1 VEFLFARTNASEY
14 NDCVNEN
21 RPAETSSRPRA
32 IHYAVEVSVCVNV
45 VLALGW
51 YMALAD
57 KASWKARAQ
66 SLSAELSALKNAAA
80 EGEQLTKDKKPA
92 QSAD

>member
-1 VEFLFARTNASEY
+1 M
-14 NDCVNEN
+14 
-21 RPAETSSRPRA
+21 PADTSSRPTA
-32 IHYAVEVSVCVNV
+32 IHYAVVVSACVNV

-66 SLSAELSALKNAAA
+66 SLSAELSALKKAASD
-80 EGEQLTKDKKPA
+80 EERQTKDNKPA
-92 QSAD
+92 Q